1 MFDEGNKTITVTLFD
16 NNDNETKFKI
26 DNVPSDSTVSSLLS
40 RLLTLDY
47 FQNIDGEVAVMSG
60 DEILSHSSYIDDDEI
75 KLIIQPKKRKVLTS
89 FFLLILFVA
98 LHATPIIMII
108 LNYRLWY
115 VLTIY
120 VISLFF
126 LGICC
131 LIFKPSANT
140 FNDLWNYG
148 PTNIV
153 FIDVLVLFF
162 KSLLPSFRLENVLL
176 NR

>member
-1 MFDEGNKTITVTLFD
+1 MFDEGNRTITVTLLD
-16 NNDNETKFKI
+16 GETKIKI
-26 DNVPSDSTVSSLLS
+26 DNVPSDSTVSSFLS

-47 FQNIDGEVAVMSG
+47 FQDIDGEVGIMCG
-60 DEILSHSSYIDDDEI
+60 DEILTRSSCIDDDEI
-75 KLIIQPKKRKVLTS
+75 KLITQPKKRKVLTS
-89 FFLLILFVA
+89 FFLFILFIA
-98 LHATPIIMII
+98 LHLTPIVMII

-120 VISLFF
+120 VISLFV

-153 FIDVLVLFF
+153 FIDILVLFF

-176 NR
+176 NH